1 MLRLLLFIDELL
13 NIYLVLLFVSAVLSW
28 LIVFNVVNTR
38 HPVVS
43 IVGDFLY
50 RITEPLLKP
59 IRNRLPNFGGIDVSF
74 IVLFLFIVFIR
85 VVIIGNLE
93 DSLRY

>member
-1 MLRLLLFIDELL
+1 MLRLLMLFDELL
-13 NIYLVLLFVSAVLSW
+13 SIYLVLLFLSAVLSW

-38 HPVVS
+38 HPLVS
-43 IVGDFLY
+43 MVGGFLH
-50 RITEPLLKP
+50 RVTEPLLKP

-74 IVLFLFIVFIR
+74 IVLFVIIVFIQ

-93 DSLRY
+93 DSLR